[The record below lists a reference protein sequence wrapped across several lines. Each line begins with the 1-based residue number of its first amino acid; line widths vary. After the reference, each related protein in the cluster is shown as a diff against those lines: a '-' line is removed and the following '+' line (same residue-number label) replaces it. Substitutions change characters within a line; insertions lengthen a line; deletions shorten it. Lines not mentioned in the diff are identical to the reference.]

1 MSHDAWTS
9 QPAEKLERNS
19 LSNKE
24 LRAVLYADAP
34 LYAQK
39 KSERNYTGM
48 NTFGV
53 FIIRT
58 MEVLQAKGENAGHKQ
73 SKGIQST
80 VRPNDVDSE

>member
-1 MSHDAWTS
+1 MCAMEHGLHNPGVNQS
-9 QPAEKLERNS
+9 NS

-53 FIIRT
+53 CSLF
-58 MEVLQAKGENAGHKQ
+58 EQW
-73 SKGIQST
+73 
-80 VRPNDVDSE
+80 